1 MFNLSYQVKTKND
14 CTKFW
19 TYIASIEFAYTAG
32 QYCQHMQREKSKR
45 SLPLAIIT
53 MSPPYRIGDVEVLN
67 YKMISADQNLEV
79 IDEAYHDERHDRSQ
93 SVRNYE

>member
-1 MFNLSYQVKTKND
+1 
-14 CTKFW
+14 
-19 TYIASIEFAYTAG
+19 
-32 QYCQHMQREKSKR
+32 
-45 SLPLAIIT
+45 